1 MEMSRKAK
9 TPQKLKNNIRVL
21 SKQKSNDFLMKSL
34 LFYLLSN
41 REIHPEN
48 KNLLRFFRIFATK
61 VQFYGNYV
69 R

>member
-1 MEMSRKAK
+1 
-9 TPQKLKNNIRVL
+9 
-21 SKQKSNDFLMKSL
+21 MKSL

-41 REIHPEN
+41 REIHPKN